1 MRYLLHGIRGRLQ
14 RGGRD
19 RSGQALVEFVVP
31 AVFLILLLFGLIDF
45 AIAIYYRQVM
55 INVSREGSNL
65 AARGAGSTQEE
76 AVSNAVD
83 AVVRSAYPL
92 QIMGTTTNK
101 GMGRVIISAVIKSN
115 NATYRV
121 VAQWAEGGLDENAAP
136 SKIHKGT
143 GRIDV
148 SKLPQTA
155 GFPQVPAGHSTM
167 YITEVYYRFK
177 TASPLGALV
186 PFVIPTQLYDVA
198 YF

>member
-1 MRYLLHGIRGRLQ
+1 MRYLLHGIKGRGQ
-14 RGGRD
+14 RKDRD
-19 RSGQALVEFVVP
+19 RSGQALIEFVLP

-65 AARGAGSTQEE
+65 AARGAGDTQD
-76 AVSNAVD
+76 AAISNALD
-83 AVVRSAYPL
+83 AVVASAGPL
-92 QIMGTTTNK
+92 EIMGTVTNK

-115 NATYRV
+115 NATYWV
-121 VAQWAEGGLDENAAP
+121 VDQWAKGGLSSGDAP
-136 SKIHKGT
+136 SKIHDGV
-143 GRIDV
+143 GRIVV

-155 GFPQVPAGHSTM
+155 GLPQVPAGHSTM

-177 TASPLGALV
+177 TASPLGKLV